1 MEPLKAT
8 WTFSEFKNKL
18 ATELFWSAY
27 AIPLSNISS
36 VQVID
41 DPMGD
46 TAWYNQLNAQITFTI
61 ALARTIFNRVATQ
74 ADQEAVAKGTYK
86 HEGLHS
92 AQTRFWPKMDNAE
105 AGWIVNH
112 LEDWRINRM
121 PVARDPGY
129 KRAMLLLNT
138 ILTASRKEEGFAPK
152 AVKGPAPAFS
162 AFWDSLWAKAL
173 SPISFSVDYD
183 RSLETIANP
192 YAKEVAK
199 RAKEPAMRAYEAQP
213 RDIGNFDQ
221 VVYAS
226 LQCVKAAH
234 DLMDTL
240 DPIYHFR
247 KLEELTRQLKPS
259 QLKDLVKK
267 ELERRGLGRDGE
279 RSEIPPP
286 TTEKTPPSIVGEK
299 ETAIPGESKKSG
311 EDEAADQPAEEKGKL
326 SEDKGTDREA
336 GNSPGGPGEDE
347 FEEKGSGKP
356 GDSKSEGGSGAPQEP
371 GEGNSKEPG
380 NESGTTDEKGASPA
394 EGGKSGKDPGK
405 ASGKPEGNEDTED
418 ETRGGYD
425 DFDPHGKSPEDILQ
439 HLPGDILADLLDKL
453 ESPALTDAP
462 SGSKKVDRGDVEKIE
477 STMGAGSP
485 GEHNPSELK
494 VTPVPADQLLTYR
507 QQCAPLTNRVRRLL
521 ANSLADNTGYREQVI
536 LPSHSGG
543 SIDVNAVATRLDNP
557 FSDIPMFEDTLPGA
571 FRQARQQVVLD
582 RVYVGV
588 DGSGS
593 MKAEWGQVQQFLFVL
608 NEVLSE
614 EKIPV
619 TFALNHDDQV
629 LLLCNAKDGR
639 DAVGAKL
646 LAFEP
651 EGDRD
656 MAASSL
662 MRLAF
667 SGMDATLPASLK
679 RSRLVIVSDCYCEN
693 TDVELAIRG
702 QYNIPFPSSLLA
714 FSDGT
719 HVASG
724 GTVEQIHEKFV
735 SVAKRHGVSHT
746 TIRLAPSAEPS
757 DPIYLGA
764 FKSFCEW
771 CRLPDA
777 FAAAHCTVIDARP
790 AHDLVALTKPGTA
803 PIAEST
809 PSRERDSLEK

>member
-8 WTFSEFKNKL
+8 WTFSEFTNKI
-18 ATELFWSAY
+18 ASELFWSAY

-36 VQVID
+36 VQVIEH
-41 DPMGD
+41 PAGD
-46 TAWYNQLNAQITFTI
+46 TAWYNQLTSRITFTI
-61 ALARTIFNRVATQ
+61 QLARTIFDRVITQ
-74 ADQEAVAKGTYK
+74 ADQEAVAKMVFK

-92 AQTRFWPKMDNAE
+92 AQTRFWPKMDNEE

-129 KRAMLLLNT
+129 KPTALLLDA
-138 ILTASRKEEGFAPK
+138 ILTDSRREGGYAPK
-152 AVKGPAPAFS
+152 AANGPAPAFS
-162 AFWDSLWAKAL
+162 AFWNSLWVKAL

-192 YAKEVAK
+192 YAKAVAK

-213 RDIGNFDQ
+213 RDTGNLDQ

-226 LQCVKAAH
+226 LQFVKAAH
-234 DLMDTL
+234 DLLDTL

-247 KLEELTRQLKPS
+247 KLEELTQQLKPD

-267 ELERRGLGRDGE
+267 EMKRRGLGRDGE
-279 RSEIPPP
+279 KFEIPPP
-286 TTEKTPPSIVGEK
+286 IAEKTSPTGAE
-299 ETAIPGESKKSG
+299 EEGTAIPGKSKKSG
-311 EDEAADQPAEEKGKL
+311 EDETPDQRGEDKGKDHRSEGEDTSKEHGNSPEGSAEDE
-326 SEDKGTDREA
+326 SEDK
-336 GNSPGGPGEDE
+336 S
-347 FEEKGSGKP
+347 SGKP
-356 GDSKSEGGSGAPQEP
+356 GASKSEGGKP
-371 GEGNSKEPG
+371 
-380 NESGTTDEKGASPA
+380 
-394 EGGKSGKDPGK
+394 GKDPSK
-405 ASGKPEGNEDTED
+405 ASGKPEWNEDTGD
-418 ETRGGYD
+418 TNRGGYD
-425 DFDPHGKSPEDILQ
+425 DFDPHGKAPEDILQ
-439 HLPGDILADLLDKL
+439 HLPDDILADLLDKL
-453 ESPALTDAP
+453 ESPAPTAAP

-477 STMGAGSP
+477 SKLGAGSP
-485 GEHNPSELK
+485 GEYNPSELK
-494 VTPVPADQLLTYR
+494 VTPVPADQLLKYR
-507 QQCAPLTNRVRRLL
+507 QQCAPLTHRVRRLL
-521 ANSLADNTGYREQVI
+521 ANSLADSTGYREPVL
-536 LPSHSGG
+536 LPSRSGG
-543 SIDVNAVATRLDNP
+543 SIDIDAVATRLDNP

-571 FRQARQQVVLD
+571 FRPARQQVVLD

-593 MKAEWGQVQQFLFVL
+593 MKDEWGQVQQFLFVL

-614 EKIPV
+614 EKISV

-667 SGMDATLPASLK
+667 SGMDAALPASLP

-719 HVASG
+719 HVGSG

-771 CRLPDA
+771 CRSPDS
-777 FAAAHCTVIDARP
+777 FAAAHPTVIDALP

-803 PIAEST
+803 PVAENT
-809 PSRERDSLEK
+809 RAHERKSMGR